1 MDYFEDYFEDYL
13 QLDEPFDPSQTF
25 GVPEQTFEPNKSN
38 KHDDQCGVNPH
49 EVYPYKVYQD
59 IDTNFKN
66 VIKDMSDILYK
77 NFLIDKHLLFKTKT
91 KKDIEIKDLVECF
104 VLSLQETSIVFGKCV
119 TSMKRLLRKY
129 NIKRWPSR
137 FIRGYCRKKYGNTS
151 YFHILKNQEFLLM
164 CKEKFINTNESFD
177 LSFNLNN
184 QSINKSICNSVVDI
198 EETMQINKIK
208 QDINEQKSLLYN
220 LILTEKEILDKIVEE
235 KTRKIKQL
243 QDILSDI

>member
-1 MDYFEDYFEDYL
+1 MDLFEADFLE
-13 QLDEPFDPSQTF
+13 LDEPFDPSQTL
-25 GVPEQTFEPNKSN
+25 GVLKQTFEPNKSN

-66 VIKDMSDILYK
+66 IVKDMSDILYK
-77 NFLIDKHLLFKTKT
+77 NFLIDKHILFKT
-91 KKDIEIKDLVECF
+91 KKDIEIKDLIECF
-104 VLSLQETSIVFGKCV
+104 VLSLQETSILFGKCT

-151 YFHILKNQEFLLM
+151 YFHILKNEEFLLM

-184 QSINKSICNSVVDI
+184 QSIDKSICNSVVDI

-208 QDINEQKSLLYN
+208 QDINKQKGVLYN
-220 LILTEKEILDKIVEE
+220 LILKEKQLLDKIVEKKNNE
-235 KTRKIKQL
+235 N
-243 QDILSDI
+243 